1 MLLGIGIFSFMLG
14 LALLLFA
21 GVLMT
26 LDILWSFEEIIFK
39 IAVILMLAPIVIA
52 LLLGAFASLIGLFG
66 FILLF

>member
-21 GVLMT
+21 SILMA

-66 FILLF
+66 FTLLF